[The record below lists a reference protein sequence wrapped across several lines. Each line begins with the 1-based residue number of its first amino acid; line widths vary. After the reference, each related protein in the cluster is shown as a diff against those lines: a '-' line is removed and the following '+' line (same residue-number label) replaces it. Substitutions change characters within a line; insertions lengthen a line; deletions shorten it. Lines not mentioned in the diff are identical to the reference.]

1 MTPSMSSS
9 LNDAAPPGDAC
20 PTQDAWA
27 TTWYLA
33 YSKPRLEHQAAEQLE
48 NQGYVTYLPVCSP
61 GRRSRSAQGAAPAL
75 EPMFPRYVFFRR
87 GHPQQALGPARSTR
101 GVSTLVS
108 FGTGPA
114 VMSDCL
120 INGVREVERLRR
132 LDDASPASG
141 LKVGDRVRMSRE
153 RLQCLEGMVTAVA
166 GERVTLLLQILG
178 RETALRVHCSEVE
191 TL

>member
-1 MTPSMSSS
+1 MPSS
-9 LNDAAPPGDAC
+9 LNDAGLPSDTSPL
-20 PTQDAWA
+20 QDDWA

-33 YSKPRLEHQAAEQLE
+33 YSKPRLERQAAQELE
-48 NQGYVTYLPVCSP
+48 NQGYVAYLPMCLP
-61 GRRSRSAQGAAPAL
+61 GRRARGGQGAVPAL

-87 GHPQQALGPARSTR
+87 GHLQQGLGPARSTR

-114 VMSDCL
+114 VLSDCL
-120 INGVREVERLRR
+120 IDGVREVERMRR
-132 LDDASPASG
+132 LDEASLGCGFKA
-141 LKVGDRVRMSRE
+141 GDRVRVSHE

>member
-1 MTPSMSSS
+1 MSSC
-9 LNDAAPPGDAC
+9 LNDAAQPGDAC
-20 PTQDAWA
+20 PTQDPWS

-33 YSKPRLEHQAAEQLE
+33 YSKPRLERQAVEQLE
-48 NQGYVTYLPVCSP
+48 NQGYVTYLPVCLP
-61 GRRSRSAQGAAPAL
+61 GRRARSGHGAALAL

-108 FGTGPA
+108 FGIGPA
-114 VMSDCL
+114 VISDCL
-120 INGVREVERLRR
+120 INAVREVERVRR
-132 LDDASPASG
+132 LDDASSASAF
-141 LKVGDRVRMSRE
+141 KVGDHVRLSRE

-166 GERVTLLLQILG
+166 GERVTLLLRILG